1 MSIPFFH
8 DVLSSIG
15 KKINY
20 ESMSNLYGNSF
31 AKKVDKY
38 LSKLYPLKGSGSDNV
53 SGFAKMINSSKIT
66 KISAK
71 GKTGADIAKALGVN
85 FDDII

>member
-1 MSIPFFH
+1 MSINFFH
-8 DVLSSIG
+8 DVLSALG

-20 ESMSNLYGNSF
+20 ESMSHLYGNSF

-38 LSKLYPLKGSGSDNV
+38 LSKLYPLKSSHKDNV
-53 SGFAKMINSSKIT
+53 SGFAQMINSSKIT

-71 GKTGADIAKALGVN
+71 GKTNADLAKALGVN
-85 FDDII
+85 FDDLM

>member
-1 MSIPFFH
+1 MSINFFH
-8 DVLSSIG
+8 DVLAALG

-38 LSKLYPLKGSGSDNV
+38 LSKLYPLKGTAKDNII
-53 SGFAKMINSSKIT
+53 GFAKMINSSKIT

-71 GKTGADIAKALGVN
+71 GKSNADIAKALGVN
-85 FDDII
+85 FDDLM